1 MITFP
6 VEDTFPLSDGNFHNK
21 KSIISEHYGFT
32 DALIEDVV
40 NSPELRPYQKE
51 ALKKLSM
58 SGKYGTFGHV
68 HSVDAIHEYC
78 RQDVKNTMKIHESLP
93 KIKPDVEANPMIEH
107 VMNILIDAEKNAAHV
122 AFENF
127 INQPLTTEL
136 DLDYE

>member
-1 MITFP
+1 MITFG

-32 DALIEDVV
+32 DALLDPTTLVKGKEFELDICDKGHIHIGVDYALGEDYSVEIP
-40 NSPELRPYQKE
+40 NDIKE
-51 ALKKLSM
+51 I
-58 SGKYGTFGHV
+58 
-68 HSVDAIHEYC
+68 AI
-78 RQDVKNTMKIHESLP
+78 RN
-93 KIKPDVEANPMIEH
+93 
-107 VMNILIDAEKNAAHV
+107 AEDKKNAAHV